1 VLTLGGLV
9 LLGRI
14 SGIGAHFDDLRVWIE
29 GLGSWGPLVFSALY
43 VFGVVAALP
52 GSAITVVAG
61 ALFGSVVGVVVV
73 SVGSTV
79 GAALSFLISRYV
91 ARDAVERW
99 MEERET
105 FRQLDEMT
113 RTHGAII
120 VALTRLVPVFP
131 FVLLNYGFGLTRV
144 RFRTY
149 VFWSWL
155 CMLPATV
162 LYVLGGEAVVRGL
175 ADGRVPWG
183 LVAGIGASVLVLLAL
198 GALARGKLRRSSA
211 VVDVEH

>member
-61 ALFGSVVGVVVV
+61 ALFGPVVG
-73 SVGSTV
+73 
-79 GAALSFLISRYV
+79 
-91 ARDAVERW
+91 RDAVERW
-99 MEERET
+99 MAERET